1 MDYFNQ
7 LRHDI
12 SPFKSFADAIEKCE
26 PLIYINLDK
35 VDKKSF
41 ENYIKTIND
50 ISWCLAVAKILKL
63 NLVKRNSLR
72 LEKIAKT
79 ANILII
85 SKSQSAILVNAKS
98 EKIYKKI
105 ASSEEEI
112 YNIIESISSIKEKIA
127 CKIQRKNS
135 VYDFL
140 PNREVAKKN
149 CFTYPSELS
158 YATILQN
165 TRTDIIPFVS
175 FEDAFNKS
183 LKAVIYIRSMP
194 DFLDSNSLVELN
206 KYRNM
211 ANDILKCIKVARNLK
226 KNHNLSKFE
235 YIFASRNIVRVIK
248 KLNNVLKQLTES
260 IEIKKPISAMVLQGE
275 LSNYDLHRG
284 L

>member
-1 MDYFNQ
+1 
-7 LRHDI
+7 
-12 SPFKSFADAIEKCE
+12 
-26 PLIYINLDK
+26 
-35 VDKKSF
+35 
-41 ENYIKTIND
+41 
-50 ISWCLAVAKILKL
+50 
-63 NLVKRNSLR
+63 
-72 LEKIAKT
+72 
-79 ANILII
+79 
-85 SKSQSAILVNAKS
+85 
-98 EKIYKKI
+98 
-105 ASSEEEI
+105 
-112 YNIIESISSIKEKIA
+112 
-127 CKIQRKNS
+127 
-135 VYDFL
+135 
-140 PNREVAKKN
+140 VAKKN

-248 KLNNVLKQLTES
+248 KLNNVLKQLTEA
-260 IEIKKPISAMVLQGE
+260 IEIKKPISAMVWQGE